1 MGSDPLTI
9 KRPVNI
15 YNLPNAR
22 GRSLRLSPLPSSL
35 SSVAPP
41 FPWPPAAEAAD
52 SGVADRNFGGK
63 AAGSGRYSPD
73 LRAGKARRFAA
84 NIRADFGEIPAEN
97 RPFGPDFAAGT
108 GKKV

>member
-22 GRSLRLSPLPSSL
+22 GRSLGLSPLPSSL
-35 SSVAPP
+35 SSVAPA

-63 AAGSGRYSPD
+63 AAGFGRYPPD

-84 NIRADFGEIPAEN
+84 NIPGGFR
-97 RPFGPDFAAGT
+97 
-108 GKKV
+108 